1 MTQKGLAT
9 GTAIAAL
16 FVYLSGPTQ
25 AQDEGGLRAS
35 LGVSQS
41 FGYGDNLALGV
52 PGSVTNPEQGST
64 NQSLTSFALNVDS
77 ITRNQEFNLQ
87 TGGALRAASLPPGS
101 ATETGFVDPFIT
113 LSYDRRSAN
122 ARFSFDGSFEE
133 SDISQG
139 RPLWDF
145 TDEDNVIVPPSD
157 LSSLQG
163 TGLRL
168 ASDVALDLELG
179 LNSPIGFRFFANN
192 STVRYEDETAVG
204 LNDFDRTRVGAST
217 FFRFNPVTTAVVDY
231 VFTRFNEDGVAN
243 DRDTE
248 TVEFGFDR
256 EFSDQSQFSFRL
268 GYTDGDANNVGRPD
282 NASGLSGSVRYTRPL
297 TDGNFSAGYAVT
309 RDSTGEIDR
318 LDFGRNFALR
328 GGSLGISVG
337 ATSVYGA
344 SPRFSG
350 GINWSQ
356 EFQTS
361 QLSLQLNR
369 QVLPD
374 ENDNSRF
381 TTSFAAQY
389 THTLSPYSTFVA
401 NFSYFVSD
409 GSATSNEVDRGD
421 VVLRYDYALTDDWN
435 LNAGINLRMRDEETV
450 GRGESQEIFVGLS
463 RRFDLY

>member
-1 MTQKGLAT
+1 MTKQGLAT

-16 FVYLSGPTQ
+16 FVYLSGPTL
-25 AQDEGGLRAS
+25 AQDEGGLRVS
-35 LGVSQS
+35 LGVSQT
-41 FGYGDNLALGV
+41 FGTGDNLALGV
-52 PGSVTNPEQGST
+52 PGSATNPEQGTTS
-64 NQSLTSFALNVDS
+64 QSLTSFALNVDS
-77 ITRNQEFNLQ
+77 ITRNQRFNLQ
-87 TGGALRAASLPPGS
+87 TGGALRFASLPAGS
-101 ATETGFVDPFIT
+101 STDTGFVDPFLS
-113 LSYDRRSAN
+113 LSYEREAAN

-145 TDEDNVIVPPSD
+145 TDEDNIITPPAD

-168 ASDVALDLELG
+168 ASDVAVDLEIG

-192 STVRYEDETAVG
+192 TSVSYDDETAPD
-204 LNDFDRTRVGAST
+204 LNDFDRTSVGAST

-231 VFTRFNEDGVAN
+231 SFTRFNETGVAN

-248 TVEFGFDR
+248 TIEVGFDR
-256 EFSDQSQFSFRL
+256 EFADQSQLSFRI

-282 NASGLSGSVRYTRPL
+282 NASGLSGSLNYSRPL
-297 TDGNFSAGYAVT
+297 TDGSLSARYAVT

-318 LDFGRNFALR
+318 LNFDRNFVLR
-328 GGSLGISVG
+328 GGSLGVSVG
-337 ATSVYGA
+337 ATSVYGS
-344 SPRFSG
+344 SPRFTG

-356 EFQTS
+356 QFQTS
-361 QLSLQLNR
+361 ELSLQLNR

-374 ENDNSRF
+374 ENDDSRF

-389 THTLSPYSTFVA
+389 THTLSPYSAFVA

-409 GSATSNEVDRGD
+409 GSATTNEVDRGD
-421 VVLRYDYALTDDWN
+421 VVLRYDYTLTDDWN
-435 LNAGINLRMRDEETV
+435 LNAGINLSMRDEETV